1 MKGGVLGRIASE
13 LTGKK
18 LTVHQKAKELAYGSL
33 MRAGPLKSFSEY
45 GYYDFKVDDEFGN
58 KPELVAFAG
67 YMINGF
73 YGIINIQ
80 TENDVIALRRLFTKF
95 KKGGARL
102 LGLPG
107 MDKTPLQQEW
117 IAAGSPMPFFGDI
130 MKNAK
135 GILENAG
142 KKGLLRTTFN
152 PQAGS
157 PEDTD
162 EAKNAVLTLNE
173 ADQARTTASIS
184 AAEFSNT
191 IGSITY
197 DASPY
202 NTTPEK
208 KKGFF
213 GGSRKS
219 KSRKSKSLKSGKS
232 RKSRKSK
239 SKSRKS
245 RN

>member
-1 MKGGVLGRIASE
+1 MKGGGFVPGLGTLLSKATGKE
-13 LTGKK
+13 LTI
-18 LTVHQKAKELAYGSL
+18 HQKAKELAYGK
-33 MRAGPLKSFSEY
+33 LKSFSEY

-58 KPELVAFAG
+58 KPELVAFAAR
-67 YMINGF
+67 MINGY
-73 YGIINIQ
+73 YGLINIQ
-80 TENDVIALRRLFTKF
+80 TENDVIALRRLYVKF
-95 KKGGARL
+95 KKDNNADIYRKM
-102 LGLPG
+102 PG

-117 IAAGSPMPFFGDI
+117 IAAASPEPILGDI
-130 MKNAK
+130 MKNGK
-135 GILENAG
+135 GILEKAG

-162 EAKNAVLTLNE
+162 EARNAVMTLNE

-184 AAEFSNT
+184 AAEYSNT

-213 GGSRKS
+213 SGG
-219 KSRKSKSLKSGKS
+219 
-232 RKSRKSK
+232 RKSRKNRK
-239 SKSRKS
+239 NKSRKNRKNKS
-245 RN
+245 RKN

>member
-1 MKGGVLGRIASE
+1 
-13 LTGKK
+13 
-18 LTVHQKAKELAYGSL
+18 
-33 MRAGPLKSFSEY
+33 
-45 GYYDFKVDDEFGN
+45 
-58 KPELVAFAG
+58 
-67 YMINGF
+67 MINGF
-73 YGIINIQ
+73 YGLINIQ
-80 TENDVIALRRLFTKF
+80 TENDVIALRRLYVKF
-95 KKGGARL
+95 KKDNNADIYRKM
-102 LGLPG
+102 PG

-117 IAAGSPMPFFGDI
+117 IAAASPEPILGDI
-130 MKNAK
+130 MKNGK
-135 GILENAG
+135 GILEKAG

-162 EAKNAVLTLNE
+162 EAKNAVMTLNE

-184 AAEFSNT
+184 AAEYSNT

-202 NTTPEK
+202 ATTANK
-208 KKGFF
+208 KSSFLPSFF
-213 GGSRKS
+213 GG
-219 KSRKSKSLKSGKS
+219 KSRKNKSRRS

-239 SKSRKS
+239 S